1 MQNSIEN
8 QRSKLSAFQA
18 AELAQDQLL
27 TLKGGEDGDGNTG
40 GTHDIIDL

>member
-8 QRSKLSAFQA
+8 PGNNLSAFQA
-18 AELAQDQLL
+18 TELTQDQLL
-27 TLKGGEDGDGNTG
+27 NLKGGDDNSG

>member
-8 QRSKLSAFQA
+8 QGSNLSVFQA

-27 TLKGGEDGDGNTG
+27 TLKGGDDNSG